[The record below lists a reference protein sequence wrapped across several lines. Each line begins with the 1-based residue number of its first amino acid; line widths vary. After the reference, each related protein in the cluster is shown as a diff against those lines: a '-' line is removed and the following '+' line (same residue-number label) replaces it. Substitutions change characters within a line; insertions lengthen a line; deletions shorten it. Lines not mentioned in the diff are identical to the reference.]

1 MELLV
6 LAVYIA
12 LLSFAVKLF
21 AGNKSHRWIH
31 AGYLTAFLLPIPVWF
46 LFMNIAGRVTGGGIG
61 ASAGGFVHGIATSI
75 AGFVFLYIGFN
86 SKRFE
91 NSSR

>member
-1 MELLV
+1 MELLI

-12 LLSFAVKLF
+12 LLSFTVKLF

-46 LFMNIAGRVTGGGIG
+46 LFMNIAGSVTGEGIG
-61 ASAGGFVHGIATSI
+61 ASIGGFAHAAATVI
-75 AGFVFLYIGFN
+75 TGFVFLYIGYT
-86 SKRFE
+86 SKNVQPR
-91 NSSR
+91 

>member
-21 AGNKSHRWIH
+21 AGNKRHRWIH
-31 AGYLTAFLLPIPVWF
+31 AGYLTAFLLPIPITF
-46 LFMNIAGRVTGGGIG
+46 LFMNLAGSLAEGGIG
-61 ASAGGFVHGIATSI
+61 ASVGGFVHGIATSI
-75 AGFVFLYIGFN
+75 LGFVFLYIGFT

-91 NSSR
+91 NS

>member
-12 LLSFAVKLF
+12 LLSFAAKLF

-46 LFMNIAGRVTGGGIG
+46 LFMNIAASVTGGGIS
-61 ASAGGFVHGIATSI
+61 ASIGGFVHAAATVI
-75 AGFVFLYIGFN
+75 TGFVFLYIGYT
-86 SKRFE
+86 SKKVQHT
-91 NSSR
+91 